1 MTISKFAHIMDDS
14 PLNSPGRSSS
24 QPLGSRPDKQLR
36 ANLMQML
43 DQLPSLENGALVA
56 QILETLVRMSGQEA
70 ERLDWK
76 ILSHSLLDMEEG
88 FKSFYP
94 YRHTRKITIFGSAR
108 TPSDRP
114 EYQMAA
120 EFARRVVKQGFMV
133 MTGAGGGIMQAGNEG
148 AGRDNSFGLNIQ
160 LPFEQ
165 GANSVMAGDPKLLEF
180 KYFFTRKLFFLKE
193 SDAIALFPGGF
204 GTQDEA
210 FEALTLIQTGKSEL
224 LPLVLIDRPGGD
236 YWKSWDYYVRNR
248 LLDQGLISPDDT
260 SLYHLTDSLDDALEY
275 IESFYRMYHSNRYV
289 RGQLVIRLKAPLGEG
304 DIDRLNAEF
313 SDILS
318 EGTIQEVS
326 AFDVERGHETEHL
339 PRLALHFNQR
349 DSGRLHQMIRYLGK
363 LGVSCEAVKHPETK

>member
-1 MTISKFAHIMDDS
+1 MNA
-14 PLNSPGRSSS
+14 SSS
-24 QPLGSRPDKQLR
+24 NASGSSTGNSQGSSRLR
-36 ANLMQML
+36 SDVLRVL
-43 DQLPSLENGALVA
+43 EHLPELKNGELLEE
-56 QILETLVRMSGQEA
+56 IFETLVRMAEQEA

-88 FKSFYP
+88 FKSFFP

-108 TPSDRP
+108 TPQDRA
-114 EYQMAA
+114 EYRMAS
-120 EFARRVVKQGFMV
+120 EFARRVAKQGFMV

-148 AGRDNSFGLNIQ
+148 AGRDRSFGLNIR

-165 GANSVMAGDPKLLEF
+165 GANPVITGDSKLVDF

-210 FEALTLIQTGKSEL
+210 FEALTLIQTGKADP
-224 LPLVLIDRPGGD
+224 LPLVLIDRPGGN

-248 LLDQGLISPDDT
+248 LLDQGLISADDT
-260 SLYHLTDSLDDALEY
+260 SLYHLTDSIDDALAY
-275 IESFYRMYHSNRYV
+275 IESFYRMYHSSRYID
-289 RGQLVIRLKAPLGEG
+289 GQLVIRLKAPLGVG
-304 DIDRLNAEF
+304 GIDQLNAEF

-318 EGTIQEVS
+318 RGQIREVG
-326 AFDVERGHETEHL
+326 AFEVERDDETAAL

-349 DSGRLHQMIRYLGK
+349 DVGRLYQMIHLLAK
-363 LGVSCEAVKHPETK
+363 LGIACEAVQHPEKK

>member
-1 MTISKFAHIMDDS
+1 MDDS
-14 PLNSPGRSSS
+14 PLNSPARRSSY
-24 QPLGSRPDKQLR
+24 PLGSPLDGQLR
-36 ANLMQML
+36 SHLMQLL

-56 QILETLVRMSGQEA
+56 QILETLVRMSGQESA
-70 ERLDWK
+70 RLDWK
-76 ILSHSLLDMEEG
+76 ILSHSLLDMEKG

-94 YRHTRKITIFGSAR
+94 YRHTRKVTIFGSAR
-108 TPSDRP
+108 TPDDRP

-133 MTGAGGGIMQAGNEG
+133 ITGAGGGIMQAGNQG

-165 GANSVMAGDPKLLEF
+165 GANPVMAGDPKLLDF

-210 FEALTLIQTGKSEL
+210 FESLTLIQTGKSEL
-224 LPLVLIDRPGGD
+224 LPLVLVDRPGGE

-248 LLDQGLISPDDT
+248 LLDQKLISPDDT
-260 SLYHLTDSLDDALEY
+260 SLYYLTDSIDDALAH

-289 RGQLVIRLKAPLGEG
+289 QDQLVIRLKAPLCDGG
-304 DIDRLNAEF
+304 IDQLNAAF

-318 EGTIQEVS
+318 KGTIREVS
-326 AFDVERGHETEHL
+326 AFDVERGDETEHL

-349 DSGRLHQMIRYLGK
+349 DAGRLHQMIHYIGK
-363 LGVSCEAVKHPETK
+363 LGVSCEAVKHPEKK

>member
-1 MTISKFAHIMDDS
+1 MDVS
-14 PLNSPGRSSS
+14 PLNTPGQSSDSNSRSA
-24 QPLGSRPDKQLR
+24 GSKAGSARTNQLR
-36 ANLMQML
+36 SNVTQVL
-43 DQLPSLENGALVA
+43 DKLPSLENGELME
-56 QILETLVRMSGQEA
+56 QIFETLVRMANQEA

-88 FKSFYP
+88 FKSFFP
-94 YRHTRKITIFGSAR
+94 HRHVRKISIFGSAR
-108 TPSDRP
+108 IAHNQP

-120 EFARRVVKQGFMV
+120 EFARRVVQQGFMV

-148 AGRDNSFGLNIQ
+148 AGRDRSFGLNIQ

-165 GANSVMAGDPKLLEF
+165 GANAVMSGDPKLVDF

-210 FEALTLIQTGKSEL
+210 FEALTLIQTGKAAP

-248 LLDQGLISPDDT
+248 LLDQRLISPDDT
-260 SLYHLTDSLDDALEY
+260 SLYYLTDSIDDALAY
-275 IESFYRMYHSNRYV
+275 IESFYRLYHSIRYV
-289 RGQLVIRLKAPLGEG
+289 DDQLVIRLKAPLCPGG
-304 DIDRLNAEF
+304 VDQLNENFA
-313 SDILS
+313 DILS
-318 EGTIQEVS
+318 KGQIREVS
-326 AFDVERGHETEHL
+326 AFPIERGDETEAL

-349 DSGRLHQMIRYLGK
+349 DLGRLHQMIRYLGK
-363 LGVSCEAVKHPETK
+363 LGVSCEAVQHPEEK